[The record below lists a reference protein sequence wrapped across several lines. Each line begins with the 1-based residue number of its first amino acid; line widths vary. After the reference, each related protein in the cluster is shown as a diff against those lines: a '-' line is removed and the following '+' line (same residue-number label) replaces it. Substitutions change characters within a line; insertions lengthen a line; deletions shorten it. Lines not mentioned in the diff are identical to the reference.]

1 MTTVSNGDALQRLL
15 DIEEIKKLKARY
27 FRFHDTKKWDD
38 FVKVFSSDVQI
49 EIDGTVLTDAAEMVR
64 AASAWVGDAETV
76 HRGFMPE
83 IEITGPDTATGTWSM
98 ADYLVWPKKEGSLPQ
113 GMRGYGYYH
122 EEYRKVEGEWVIS
135 RLKIQRLRVEFLEGG
150 VPAVG

>member
-1 MTTVSNGDALQRLL
+1 MSTVGNGAALQRLL

-38 FVKVFSSDVQI
+38 FAKVFSPDVQI
-49 EIDGTVLTDAAEMVR
+49 EIDGTVLTDAGAMVK
-64 AASAWVGDAETV
+64 AASAWVGEAETV

-83 IEITGPDTATGTWSM
+83 IEITGPDTATGIWSM
-98 ADYLVWPKKEGSLPQ
+98 ADYLVWPENGDLPQ

-122 EEYRKVEGEWVIS
+122 EEYRKIGGEWLIS
-135 RLKIQRLRVEFLEGG
+135 RVRIERLRVEFREGG
-150 VPAVG
+150 VPAVA